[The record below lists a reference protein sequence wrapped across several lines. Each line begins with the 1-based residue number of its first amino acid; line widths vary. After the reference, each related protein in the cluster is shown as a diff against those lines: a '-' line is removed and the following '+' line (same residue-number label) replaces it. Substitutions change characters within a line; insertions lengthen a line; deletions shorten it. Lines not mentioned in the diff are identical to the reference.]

1 MVSLVMPLSFIPDLY
16 KKQRVA
22 MIIDGV
28 KLVARLGGLVL
39 GVIMENVYLGLAL
52 YSGLSAIIIGYSL
65 FWYLHLVKTNPPA
78 EDLPIPIENNE

>member
-1 MVSLVMPLSFIPDLY
+1 MPLSFIPDLY

-28 KLVARLGGLVL
+28 KLVARLGGLAV

-52 YSGLSAIIIGYSL
+52 YSGLSTIMIGYSL
-65 FWYLHLVKTNPPA
+65 FWYLQLVKTNPPIG
-78 EDLPIPIENNE
+78 DPPIPIENNE